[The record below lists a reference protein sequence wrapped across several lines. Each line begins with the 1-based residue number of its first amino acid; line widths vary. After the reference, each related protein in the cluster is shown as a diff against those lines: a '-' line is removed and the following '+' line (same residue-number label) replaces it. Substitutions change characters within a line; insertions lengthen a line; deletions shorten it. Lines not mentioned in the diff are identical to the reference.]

1 MDVASTLAYYDTV
14 TITTVKSFTV
24 QALSEKTSLG
34 ADDSSSVSR
43 AMVTWSWV
51 LGFEPGEYNKK
62 KLKAKISNLNNNK
75 WLALLITFA
84 RMKLLLASL
93 YDEINLS

>member
-1 MDVASTLAYYDTV
+1 MDVTNTIAYYDTV

-43 AMVTWSWV
+43 VMVT
-51 LGFEPGEYNKK
+51 
-62 KLKAKISNLNNNK
+62 
-75 WLALLITFA
+75 
-84 RMKLLLASL
+84 
-93 YDEINLS
+93 